1 MRISDVSPDVCSSD
15 PRTSMV
21 YPGSALTVNT
31 DYDVA
36 GNVTKIRE
44 NGATSGVGVLAAY
57 AFDNLGR
64 RTSVTFGNGSVQ
76 SFGYDAVSRSEERRV
91 GKKWVSKCRYRWS
104 QEH

>member
-1 MRISDVSPDVCSSD
+1 MTPRAR
-15 PRTSMV
+15 RTSMV
-21 YPGSALTVNT
+21 YPGSCADRPLT

-57 AFDNLGR
+57 VYDDLGR

-76 SFGYDAVSRSEERRV
+76 SFGYDAVVTLVDADQQS
-91 GKKWVSKCRYRWS
+91 GW
-104 QEH
+104 